1 MKQTDQ
7 AIGIKERL
15 SAARMRLRC
24 AASAVLASAVV
35 LAGCGSK
42 PDASTSQHRFG
53 MLVSK
58 SIVSNPT
65 ENPTPPD
72 AQVALAALKLSES
85 SVVGGASATITVT
98 LAHPAPVGGVK
109 VLLHSSESVI
119 VRMPASVEFGPGK
132 SSLSFEASTFTVGA
146 AQSITI
152 SAQNEVSIVGANL
165 LLLPQAT
172 TPFMVSVLLP
182 NLTVQQGK
190 SRSAMVTTKAN
201 AGFNHSLTLKASSRS
216 PDVSLTL
223 KPRVIPAPG
232 SGTSVLDIGVDPSVQ
247 TGSYPLTIT
256 ASDGTASA
264 SAVTI
269 LKVISGTTNPDATF
283 KGCWHHQNG
292 HRYQAVDFVI
302 GKAGSYPFNAILY
315 NGASCNPNDWA
326 DEFGF
331 GELIDF
337 GAFGYVFWFSDFAD
351 QTNVSALWYVG
362 DEHSQCVSYATAPN
376 CEF

>member
-1 MKQTDQ
+1 MTPTDH
-7 AIGIKERL
+7 ATPTKKRL
-15 SAARMRLRC
+15 GEARMRFRW
-24 AASAVLASAVV
+24 AAFAALASAAV

-42 PDASTSQHRFG
+42 PDASTNQHGFG
-53 MLVSK
+53 MMVSK
-58 SIVSNPT
+58 ST
-65 ENPTPPD
+65 ENSTPPD
-72 AQVALAALKLSES
+72 APVALAVLKLSES

-98 LAHPAPVGGVK
+98 LAQPAPVGGVK
-109 VLLHSSESVI
+109 VLLHSSEPAI
-119 VRMPASVEFGPGK
+119 MPTPASVEFQPGQT
-132 SSLSFEASTFTVGA
+132 SLSFEASTSAVEA

-152 SAQNEVSIVGANL
+152 SAQNGVSIAGANL
-165 LLLPQAT
+165 LLLPRAST
-172 TPFMVSVLLP
+172 SFMVSVLP
-182 NLTVQQGK
+182 SSVTVQQGK
-190 SRSAMVTTKAN
+190 SRSAMVTTKVN

-223 KPRVIPAPG
+223 KPRVIAAPG
-232 SGTSVLDIGVDPSVQ
+232 SGTSVLDIGVDSSVQ
-247 TGSYPLTIT
+247 TGSYPLTVT
-256 ASDGTASA
+256 ASEGTASS
-264 SAVTI
+264 SATTT

-315 NGASCNPNDWA
+315 NGATCNPNDWA

-351 QTNVSALWYVG
+351 QTNMSALWYVG